1 MGKAGRAGRGADS
14 GRLAATEATG
24 MKGWGMSIAV
34 RDVRPLPSKSARA
47 LLRSGGCALAVLL
60 AACGGTATTGS
71 QLADLVITNARV
83 YTVDDANPW
92 AEAVAIKDGKIV
104 AVGTNGE
111 MAAYGGSRTRTVDVG
126 GRLVLPAFGD
136 AHAHPLFGGLS
147 RSRCP
152 LHEGKSIED
161 YQATIAKCLADT
173 PGDGAVFG
181 IGWSDALFPPSGIPR
196 KEALDKVSTTRPLI
210 FESTGGHTYWLN
222 SKALEVAKITRDT
235 KNPPNGT
242 IDRDPATGEPVGSL
256 QEAAMD
262 LVKSLIPAP
271 TAAEIENSILYVA
284 KHFNSLGIVGWNDAG
299 VEFDDDGG
307 SPMIDAYK
315 AVKDAGKL
323 TSYVTVSLKW
333 KNERGMDQ
341 LPGLL
346 KAAERANALGIPT
359 HTVKFY
365 VDGVIPQKT
374 AYMLAPYENSGRE
387 RGSPQ
392 IAPDTLKQAAT
403 AVDARGMHA
412 FFHAIGDGG
421 VRISLD
427 AAEAARK
434 ANGAKDTYHMVTH
447 LNVVDPADQPRFGK
461 LNTFAQFQPTWASW
475 YDYMDLTV
483 AAIGPKRAEYIY
495 PAGSIVR
502 AGGKLA
508 YGADWP
514 VGGANPLEGIEVAM
528 TRRTAGQPDAKPL
541 LPDEGISLEDAIRSH
556 TINVA
561 YVNGLQKLTGSI
573 VKGKN
578 ADLVILDKDIF
589 KLPAH
594 EISKARV
601 MLTLFKGEPVSG
613 DWKSVGSAGDE

>member
-1 MGKAGRAGRGADS
+1 MFRAPARTAVALTLLVSAS
-14 GRLAATEATG
+14 G
-24 MKGWGMSIAV
+24 I
-34 RDVRPLPSKSARA
+34 
-47 LLRSGGCALAVLL
+47 ALA
-60 AACGGTATTGS
+60 S
-71 QLADLVITNARV
+71 EQPKADMILTNARI
-83 YTVDDANPW
+83 YTVEAKQPW
-92 AEAVAIKDGKIV
+92 AEAVAIKDGHIV
-104 AVGTNGE
+104 AVGSKVSVAKLKG
-111 MAAYGGSRTRTVDVG
+111 AATQVVDLG

-136 AHAHPLFGGLS
+136 AHVHPLFGGLS

-152 LHEGKSIED
+152 LQNGKTIAD
-161 YQATIAKCLADT
+161 YQALIAKCVAAV
-173 PGDGAVFG
+173 PGDSPIYG

-196 KEALDKVSTTRPLI
+196 KELLDAVSTTRPLI

-235 KNPPNGT
+235 KDPANGT
-242 IDRDPATGEPVGSL
+242 IDRDPKTGEPIGSL

-262 LVKSLIPAP
+262 LVKYLIPP
-271 TAAEIENSILYVA
+271 PSAAEIQNSILYVA
-284 KHFNSLGIVGWNDAG
+284 DHFNSLGIVSWNDAG
-299 VEFDDDGG
+299 VEFDDNGG
-307 SPMIDAYK
+307 SPMVDAYK
-315 AVKDAGKL
+315 AIADAGKL
-323 TSYVTVSLKW
+323 TSHVTVSLKW

-346 KAAERANALGIPT
+346 KAADRANALGIPT

-374 AYMLAPYENSGRE
+374 AFMLAPYENSGND

-392 IAPDTLKQAAT
+392 ISPEMLKQAAT

-412 FFHAIGDGG
+412 FLHAIGDGG

-427 AAEAARK
+427 AIEAARI
-434 ANGAKDTYHMVTH
+434 ANGAKKTHHMITH

-461 LNTFAQFQPTWASW
+461 LSTFAQFQPTWASW

-483 AAIGPKRAEYIY
+483 AAIGPKRAQYIY

-528 TRRTAGQPDAKPL
+528 TRRTAGDPNAKPL
-541 LPDEGISLEDAIRSH
+541 LPDEGVSLTEAIASH

-561 YVNGLQKLTGSI
+561 TVNGLDKVTGSI
-573 VKGKN
+573 AKGKS
-578 ADLVILDKDIF
+578 ADLVVLDKDIF
-589 KLPAH
+589 KLPVYD
-594 EISKARV
+594 ISKTKV
-601 MLTLFKGEPVSG
+601 MITVFEGKPVFG
-613 DWKSVGSAGDE
+613 NWTQFGSAGGK